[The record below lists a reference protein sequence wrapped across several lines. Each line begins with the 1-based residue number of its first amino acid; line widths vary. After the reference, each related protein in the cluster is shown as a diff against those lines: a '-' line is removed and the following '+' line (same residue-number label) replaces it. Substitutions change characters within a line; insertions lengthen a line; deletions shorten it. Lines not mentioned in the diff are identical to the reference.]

1 MLSNDLKV
9 NLNLAEQ
16 GPTSAT
22 AGEDVATEAG
32 PLAGESEQE
41 QDSSPLQQ
49 PDQEGDVEDTP
60 EEGGGDSNE
69 DEDQGEQ
76 PTLPLPLFGE

>member
-16 GPTSAT
+16 GSTSAT
-22 AGEDVATEAG
+22 AGEDSTTEAG
-32 PLAGESEQE
+32 RAGESEQE

-49 PDQEGDVEDTP
+49 PDQEGDGEDTL
-60 EEGGGDSNE
+60 EEGGGDDNE
-69 DEDQGEQ
+69 DGNQGEQ
-76 PTLPLPLFGE
+76 PTLPLPLFG